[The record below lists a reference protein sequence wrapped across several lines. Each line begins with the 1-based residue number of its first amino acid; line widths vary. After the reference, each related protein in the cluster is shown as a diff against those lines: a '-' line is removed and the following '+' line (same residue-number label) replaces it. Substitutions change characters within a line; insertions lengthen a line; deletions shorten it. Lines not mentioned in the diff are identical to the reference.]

1 MNCQKNPLISVV
13 IGAYNEEESIAKT
26 LQNLLGQTISNC
38 EIIVVDDG
46 STDSTADQVQ
56 KFDNPCVRLLRTEQ
70 NQGLPSALNLGINN
84 ARGKYI
90 ARSDAD
96 EISLPLRLERQSE
109 ILDEKEEAKVVAP
122 WYRTVGRYDTKI
134 CDVKIPSSR
143 NFDVPDLIN
152 NGPGIVHG
160 SVMMRK
166 EAVISVGGYREEFQL
181 AQDYDLWLRM
191 AETFGEGWLYIL
203 PDILYERSINASR
216 LEKRQRQRRYATA
229 ARKSAELRQKNHDD
243 TEVINNLARCSDVDS
258 EKEYNERELVGMYHY
273 LAGVQLLKQNKI
285 VSARHRFLKAIWF
298 APLRLRPWYKL
309 CITAIPRRKRQYIQS
324 KIKSRIES
332 RIESDF

>member
-1 MNCQKNPLISVV
+1 LISVV

-26 LQNLLGQTISNC
+26 LQSLLGQTISNC
-38 EIIVVDDG
+38 EILVVDDG
-46 STDSTADQVQ
+46 STDATADQVE
-56 KFDNPCVRLLRTEQ
+56 KFDNPCVRLLRNEQ
-70 NQGLPSALNLGINN
+70 NQGLPSTLNLAINN

-109 ILDEKEEAKVVAP
+109 ILEEKKEAKVVAP
-122 WYRTVGRYDTKI
+122 WYRTVGRYDEKI

-152 NGPGIVHG
+152 NGPGIAHG

-166 EAVISVGGYREEFQL
+166 EAVISVGGYRKEFQL

-191 AETFGEGWLYIL
+191 AETFGKGWLYIL
-203 PDILYERSINASR
+203 PDVLYERSISASQ

-243 TEVINNLARCSDVDS
+243 TEVIKSLTKISNIDS
-258 EKEYNERELVGMYHY
+258 EKEYNERELIGIYHY
-273 LAGVQLLKQNKI
+273 LAGVQLLSQNEI
-285 VSARHRFLKAIWF
+285 GSARRRFLKATWF

-309 CITAIPRRKRQYIQS
+309 CTTAIPRSKREYIQS
-324 KIKSRIES
+324 KIKTRIES
-332 RIESDF
+332 GIKSDF